1 MTDIAASRVGVR
13 TRAKRSTP
21 EQRRLQIIDAA
32 VSVFGRQGY
41 RQGALKTVADEVGL
55 TIQGL
60 LHYFPTKEELLL
72 AALHHRNALDREN
85 LQRVLEEGGVVAV
98 TRYILQRNVEHP
110 GFMRLFV
117 TLAAEATDPDHPAHE
132 YFVERYTRVFSYAG
146 EAIQADV
153 RKGAIRPDVDADAL
167 AEQLVA
173 LMDGLQL
180 QALLRPEMDLLAAFD
195 RAVAALVTPAER

>member
-1 MTDIAASRVGVR
+1 MTDFAASQGRR
-13 TRAKRSTP
+13 RAKRSTP
-21 EQRRLQIIDAA
+21 ERRRQQIIDAA
-32 VSVFGRQGY
+32 VSVFGRRGY

-72 AALHHRNALDREN
+72 AALHHRSVLDREN
-85 LQRVLEEGGVVAV
+85 VERILEEGGVVAV
-98 TRYILQRNVEHP
+98 TRYILQRNLEHP
-110 GFMRLFV
+110 GFMRLFI

-132 YFVERYTRVFSYAG
+132 YFVERYNRIFSYSG

-167 AEQLVA
+167 AEHLVA
-173 LMDGLQL
+173 LIDGLQL
-180 QALLRPEMDLLAAFD
+180 QALLRPEMDLLATFD
-195 RAVAALVTPAER
+195 RVVVMIIALADQP